1 MPKINSALNNL
12 ERFHLS
18 NFVDTSI
25 YFWVRGIR
33 SIMPTITI
41 ERCIALYIKDNLVDD
56 FDLENLKNRYIEMQK
71 RHLEYQKT
79 PAQYLKN
86 GTSE

>member
-1 MPKINSALNNL
+1 MPKANCTLNNL

-18 NFVDTSI
+18 NYLDTSL

-41 ERCIALYIKDNLVDD
+41 EQCIMLYCKDNKIDD
-56 FDLENLKNRYIEMQK
+56 FDATNLRNRFTEMQK

-79 PAQYLKN
+79 PANYLKN
-86 GTSE
+86 GTSK